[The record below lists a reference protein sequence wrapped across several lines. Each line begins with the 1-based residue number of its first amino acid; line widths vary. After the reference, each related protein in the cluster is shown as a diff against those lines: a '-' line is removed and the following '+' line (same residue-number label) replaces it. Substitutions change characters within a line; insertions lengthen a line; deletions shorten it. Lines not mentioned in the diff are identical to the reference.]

1 MVLDAFLLGAT
12 GYAAIQYST
21 NAEAFLQAV
30 RQACTSA
37 KSHWEA
43 QVACTMVIC
52 RVTKCGTEAQ
62 RAGRAAQVAGAKAQ
76 SGLDVV
82 DKAQSA
88 VNLVKVIGALN
99 QISDMLRAR
108 PAAA

>member
-1 MVLDAFLLGAT
+1 MRISQLTSRSLDCMHRGGLQMADLLHR
-12 GYAAIQYST
+12 S
-21 NAEAFLQAV
+21 
-30 RQACTSA
+30 R
-37 KSHWEA
+37 
-43 QVACTMVIC
+43 
-52 RVTKCGTEAQ
+52 
-62 RAGRAAQVAGAKAQ
+62 RAGWGAQVAGAKSQ

-108 PAAA
+108 PATCMTSLCSQY

>member
-1 MVLDAFLLGAT
+1 M
-12 GYAAIQYST
+12 
-21 NAEAFLQAV
+21 
-30 RQACTSA
+30 
-37 KSHWEA
+37 
-43 QVACTMVIC
+43 
-52 RVTKCGTEAQ
+52 
-62 RAGRAAQVAGAKAQ
+62 AGAKSQ

-108 PAAA
+108 PVSARPGHATEVAKL

>member
-1 MVLDAFLLGAT
+1 M
-12 GYAAIQYST
+12 
-21 NAEAFLQAV
+21 
-30 RQACTSA
+30 
-37 KSHWEA
+37 
-43 QVACTMVIC
+43 
-52 RVTKCGTEAQ
+52 
-62 RAGRAAQVAGAKAQ
+62 AGAKQQ

-108 PAAA
+108 PRRSTPESASEIVTL

>member
-1 MVLDAFLLGAT
+1 M
-12 GYAAIQYST
+12 
-21 NAEAFLQAV
+21 
-30 RQACTSA
+30 
-37 KSHWEA
+37 
-43 QVACTMVIC
+43 
-52 RVTKCGTEAQ
+52 
-62 RAGRAAQVAGAKAQ
+62 AGAKSQ

-108 PAAA
+108 PATCMTSLRS